1 MQVMPQAPRMDPN
14 VFSVDVLKQ
23 MQVAQA
29 GMQLGQEIANLQNK
43 RSMREL
49 QAAQIDAAKSKNKLE
64 MLQIDHAVTNLPTI
78 VEAELTKA
86 QAQIAADRNALAT
99 STASAA
105 AGLPQ
110 AMVNTQAAQTG
121 NALAS
126 ATADAPFAAQ
136 PAPARAQALQAAQT
150 LGSWGVSA
158 GQVQEGEVPVVFR
171 ENKTVTEIDPQTG
184 NTVERI
190 IVIDKRDGRE
200 LSHGEGRTTKLGVDE
215 KSVAAAS
222 KDITALTQTMGLADE
237 LGKVLDE
244 YIQAGEGG
252 LGQAVATNAAN
263 SAPTG
268 AFSVIKKAIGAKAQ
282 SEATVKLTGSIA
294 NLKNT
299 IANALFGSALS
310 KEESQNLIAML
321 PTSDDLADPERM
333 RQKLAGTKAF
343 LATKLKAY
351 EGRGILEKG
360 KFQVPSPTSLAPAA
374 NPAMERLKAGGTVMY
389 KGAPHKLGV
398 DASGQ
403 PALVPAQ

>member
-29 GMQLGQEIANLQNK
+29 GMQLGQEIANLENK

-78 VEAELTKA
+78 VQAELAKA
-86 QAQIAADRNALAT
+86 QAAIAADRNALALSNAT
-99 STASAA
+99 AA

-110 AMVNTQAAQTG
+110 ATANVQAAQTS

-136 PAPARAQALQAAQT
+136 PSPDRAQELAAAQT
-150 LGSWGVSA
+150 LGSWGVST
-158 GQVQEGEVPVVFR
+158 GQVPQGEVPVVFR
-171 ENKTVTEIDPQTG
+171 ENKTVTEVDPQTG

-190 IVIDKRDGRE
+190 IVIDKRTGQEVSRGDGRV
-200 LSHGEGRTTKLGVDE
+200 TKPGVDE
-215 KSVAAAS
+215 KSVLAAS
-222 KDITALTQTMGLADE
+222 KDVTALTQTIGLADA
-237 LGKVLDE
+237 LGKELDA
-244 YIQAGEGG
+244 YIKSDEGG
-252 LGQAVATNAAN
+252 LGQAIATNAAN

-282 SEATVKLTGSIA
+282 SEATVKLTGAIA

-299 IANALFGSALS
+299 IANALFGSALT

-321 PTSDDLADPERM
+321 PTSDDLADPTRM
-333 RQKLAGTKAF
+333 KQKLESTKAF

-351 EGRGILEKG
+351 EGRGILDRG
-360 KFQVPSPTSLAPAA
+360 NFRVPGATSAPAA

-398 DASGQ
+398 GPDGQ